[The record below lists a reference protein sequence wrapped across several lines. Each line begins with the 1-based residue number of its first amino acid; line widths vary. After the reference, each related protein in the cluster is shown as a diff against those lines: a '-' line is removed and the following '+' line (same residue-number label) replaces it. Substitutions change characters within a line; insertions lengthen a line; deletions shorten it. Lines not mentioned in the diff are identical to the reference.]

1 MNYMVYPYLIVTY
14 LAFLHW
20 LADFVFQTDEMAKN
34 KSTSW
39 KWLAA
44 HILTYGSVLFT
55 GLYVVALA
63 NCTEPFHLG
72 TMFFM
77 GAFVGIYTLA
87 NMILHA
93 AIDAVTSRITS
104 KLYREGKI
112 HQFFVVIGIDQFLHL
127 SCLIWTFAWITVLQ

>member
-1 MNYMVYPYLIVTY
+1 MNYQAIPYLIITY

-55 GLYVVALA
+55 GLYIVALA
-63 NCTEPFHLG
+63 NCTAPFEIM
-72 TMFFM
+72 TMLVM
-77 GAFVGIYTLA
+77 AGLVGAYTLA
-87 NMILHA
+87 NMILHM

-104 KLYREGKI
+104 KLYKDGKT

-127 SCLIWTFAWITVLQ
+127 ACLIWTFAWVTILQ